1 MTNRTSPPR
10 RPQRTARRGF
20 TSSLFPL
27 AAAAAALLTAAE
39 AHAGL
44 CGLGS
49 FGCCPQAAPAP
60 ACYTAARM
68 QTVTSYR
75 TVYDTVCEP
84 QTSYYTARVTEN
96 TFEDEVRTATRT
108 VYRTETREEPYTVR
122 RMVRE
127 TSNREQEYTVARPV
141 TVAARPTATGR
152 PSTSPPDT
160 STS

>member
-60 ACYTAARM
+60 ACYTANRM
-68 QTVTSYR
+68 ERSVAYR
-75 TVYDTVCEP
+75 TVYSTVLER
-84 QTSYYTARVTEN
+84 QTDYVPVQVTEN
-96 TFEDEVRTATRT
+96 AFVTGRRATRSSVTIRRT
-108 VYRTETREEPYTVR
+108 V
-122 RMVRE
+122 
-127 TSNREQEYTVARPV
+127 
-141 TVAARPTATGR
+141 
-152 PSTSPPDT
+152 
-160 STS
+160 